1 MKAFPV
7 LPLLLLLSAAA
18 PRLSGQEISLFP
30 DSAAAAQ
37 QEFAIGLTLG
47 GGYSHYFM
55 PYDAP
60 IEIDRMGGTVNL
72 RLMLYPDHRLRM
84 GIETGWTHFYS
95 YALEDIETSFGVTDA
110 SLSLSAIP
118 LLAVFSMPVT
128 DHLQFHAGTG
138 GYFVRS
144 HTTSFG
150 STADVTEF
158 SQGWMG
164 AVSWIW
170 GEWGTLRLESEL
182 KWYGA
187 TQFDDGVLILQM
199 QGGCNILRWQK

>member
-1 MKAFPV
+1 M
-7 LPLLLLLSAAA
+7 
-18 PRLSGQEISLFP
+18 
-30 DSAAAAQ
+30 
-37 QEFAIGLTLG
+37 LG
-47 GGYSHYFM
+47 AGYAHYIM
-55 PYDAP
+55 PYEAP
-60 IEIDRMGGTVNL
+60 FGIDRSGGTVNL
-72 RLMLYPDHRLRM
+72 RLMLHPDHRLRV

-95 YALEDIETSFGVTDA
+95 YALVDIETSFGVTDA

-128 DHLQFHAGTG
+128 DRLQLHAGTG

-144 HTTSFG
+144 HTISFG

-164 AVSWIW
+164 AVSWTW
-170 GEWGTLRLESEL
+170 GDWGAVRLQSEL

-199 QGGCNILRWQK
+199 QGGWDLLRFWK